1 MQFGVSSR
9 GMQKAFPQCECEYV
23 AVDPPCPWHGNHN
36 GCIHG
41 VARLP
46 SPAIAEQFS
55 VLELLFLFLFFYL
68 LLVRYTM
75 LHSYVADEVWLAR
88 RVVRAKRAGERLL
101 SSVDTNMAAHILD
114 VSSTVA
120 ARLTLVERP
129 AVPYPRSHL
138 WNRKKILKGAH

>member
-46 SPAIAEQFS
+46 SPAIAEPTGTEPGSLGIQ
-55 VLELLFLFLFFYL
+55 LLFTFLY
-68 LLVRYTM
+68 RY
-75 LHSYVADEVWLAR
+75 YEEANQQFP
-88 RVVRAKRAGERLL
+88 VVSKPTCKGC
-101 SSVDTNMAAHILD
+101 LD
-114 VSSTVA
+114 
-120 ARLTLVERP
+120 
-129 AVPYPRSHL
+129 H
-138 WNRKKILKGAH
+138 